1 MPLNNENNN
10 ECCKCTTPEYELI
23 LNEQGPQG
31 RQGEKGNEGFSPTVT
46 INTNTDQ
53 VYSLTITT
61 ADGQIVT
68 PNLKASVP
76 GAGTAGQ
83 VLTKNSDTPY
93 DMSFQSLPQA
103 QDNQAGIVQ
112 LATETDLEPD
122 SEGEIDSTKAV
133 TPNLLSTY
141 VEQEINNAD
150 DKYVTLNT
158 EQQITGKKTF
168 SFNDGIFA
176 NSIKEINQGSTIIT
190 YNQDASNILIGS
202 TGANT
207 SNITLRTKQDGQL
220 LYQKGTNNSL
230 QIITSEDIATTS
242 KAGIVKPDGTTITI
256 DADGTLHGV
265 ESYTLPT
272 ATSTTLGGIKVG
284 ENLSITEDGTLS
296 GEIPSNMMTVDTN
309 QDVTGQKTFRNG
321 IFVGYEGSSAGY
333 VTFGRNNVTFAKGTA
348 VSIGVIN
355 PDTTGD
361 MDLYLGQNVLK
372 WNNINA
378 VITGAF
384 NINGSQV
391 LTLDTLP
398 QATNS
403 VLGGIK
409 ANAKQDTD
417 TQEVR
422 IDTTTGLLYTQPG
435 SVPDII
441 DGGNANTTSVIPQ
454 PIDSY
459 SSNDAIVNN
468 GYTTTDVVTVED
480 VQ

>member
-31 RQGEKGNEGFSPTVT
+31 RQGEKGNDGFSPTVT
-46 INTNTDQ
+46 VNTNTDQ

-112 LATETDLEPD
+112 LATENDLTPD
-122 SEGEIDSTKAV
+122 SEGEVDDTKAV
-133 TPNLLSTY
+133 TPKLLSTY

-150 DKYVTLNT
+150 DKYVTLDT

-220 LYQKGTNNSL
+220 LYQKGANNSL

-256 DADGTLHGV
+256 DTDGTLHGASTYSLPTASATTLGGIKV
-265 ESYTLPT
+265 GDNLTIDDNGVLSSVAEPYTLPQASDT
-272 ATSTTLGGIKVG
+272 VLGGIKVG

-296 GEIPSNMMTVDTN
+296 ATGGITEIPQANATTL
-309 QDVTGQKTFRNG
+309 G
-321 IFVGYEGSSAGY
+321 
-333 VTFGRNNVTFAKGTA
+333 A
-348 VSIGVIN
+348 V
-355 PDTTGD
+355 
-361 MDLYLGQNVLK
+361 
-372 WNNINA
+372 
-378 VITGAF
+378 
-384 NINGSQV
+384 
-391 LTLDTLP
+391 
-398 QATNS
+398 
-403 VLGGIK
+403 K

-422 IDTTTGLLYTQPG
+422 IDTATGLLYTKPA
-435 SVPDII
+435 SAPDII

-454 PIDSY
+454 PMDSY
-459 SSNDAIVNN
+459 SSNDAIVNS
-468 GYTTTDVVTVED
+468 GYTTTDIVTVED
-480 VQ
+480 V

>member
-31 RQGEKGNEGFSPTVT
+31 RQGEKGNDGFSPTVT
-46 INTNTDQ
+46 VNTNTDQ

-83 VLTKNSDTPY
+83 VLTKNSNTPY

-103 QDNQAGIVQ
+103 QDNQTGIVQ

-150 DKYVTLNT
+150 DKYVTLDT

-242 KAGIVKPDGTTITI
+242 KAGIVKPDGTTITV
-256 DADGTLHGV
+256 DADGTIHGTQT
-265 ESYTLPT
+265 YTLPIASET
-272 ATSTTLGGIKVG
+272 VLGGIKVG

-296 GEIPSNMMTVDTN
+296 ATGGITEI
-309 QDVTGQKTFRNG
+309 
-321 IFVGYEGSSAGY
+321 
-333 VTFGRNNVTFAKGTA
+333 
-348 VSIGVIN
+348 
-355 PDTTGD
+355 
-361 MDLYLGQNVLK
+361 
-372 WNNINA
+372 
-378 VITGAF
+378 
-384 NINGSQV
+384 
-391 LTLDTLP
+391 P
-398 QATNS
+398 QATETT
-403 VLGGIK
+403 LGGVK
-409 ANAKQDTD
+409 VKPKQDTD

-422 IDTTTGLLYTQPG
+422 IDTATGLLYTQPA
-435 SVPDII
+435 SAPDII

-454 PIDSY
+454 PMDSY
-459 SSNDAIVNN
+459 SSNDAIVNS

-480 VQ
+480 A

>member
-1 MPLNNENNN
+1 
-10 ECCKCTTPEYELI
+10 
-23 LNEQGPQG
+23 
-31 RQGEKGNEGFSPTVT
+31 
-46 INTNTDQ
+46 
-53 VYSLTITT
+53 
-61 ADGQIVT
+61 
-68 PNLKASVP
+68 
-76 GAGTAGQ
+76 
-83 VLTKNSDTPY
+83 
-93 DMSFQSLPQA
+93 
-103 QDNQAGIVQ
+103 
-112 LATETDLEPD
+112 
-122 SEGEIDSTKAV
+122 
-133 TPNLLSTY
+133 
-141 VEQEINNAD
+141 
-150 DKYVTLNT
+150 
-158 EQQITGKKTF
+158 
-168 SFNDGIFA
+168 
-176 NSIKEINQGSTIIT
+176 
-190 YNQDASNILIGS
+190 
-202 TGANT
+202 
-207 SNITLRTKQDGQL
+207 
-220 LYQKGTNNSL
+220 
-230 QIITSEDIATTS
+230 
-242 KAGIVKPDGTTITI
+242 
-256 DADGTLHGV
+256 
-265 ESYTLPT
+265 
-272 ATSTTLGGIKVG
+272 
-284 ENLSITEDGTLS
+284 
-296 GEIPSNMMTVDTN
+296 MMTVDTN